1 MVDRARSEHLAEH
14 SQEGG
19 FREPEVGGEGVEPDD
34 PAAVL
39 VEVIQNPAEFQAAVV
54 LFPAG
59 GRAGAADDSGELQEQ
74 RRDHAHPAL
83 LPQLFFAQDLKDDLF
98 GPLQLLVAEDRPAA
112 VPQSAGLHRF
122 ALEKAAVAG
131 RFTQIQQLRLERV
144 MPVDEVG
151 ELQVLQL
158 LIGVRAVRLDQEHVA
173 AVDRAAPLLG
183 DVNAGTAADV
193 DELVEIVIVHEFAD
207 LAVVPVHEAD
217 AHLLRRK
224 QLVAADEVV
233 LFQLHRHSPGLF

>member
-1 MVDRARSEHLAEH
+1 
-14 SQEGG
+14 
-19 FREPEVGGEGVEPDD
+19 
-34 PAAVL
+34 
-39 VEVIQNPAEFQAAVV
+39 
-54 LFPAG
+54 
-59 GRAGAADDSGELQEQ
+59 
-74 RRDHAHPAL
+74 
-83 LPQLFFAQDLKDDLF
+83 
-98 GPLQLLVAEDRPAA
+98 
-112 VPQSAGLHRF
+112 
-122 ALEKAAVAG
+122 
-131 RFTQIQQLRLERV
+131 

-193 DELVEIVIVHEFAD
+193 NELVEIVIVHEFTD